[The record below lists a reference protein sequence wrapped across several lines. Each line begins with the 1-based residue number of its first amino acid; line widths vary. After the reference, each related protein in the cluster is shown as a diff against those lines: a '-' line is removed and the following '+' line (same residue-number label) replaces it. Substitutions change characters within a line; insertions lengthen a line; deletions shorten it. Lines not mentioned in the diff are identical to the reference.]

1 MTRSISGHAIAE
13 HIRETMPDVVE
24 ESRDDVAFIAVERI
38 AEVCGMLRGDSGMDM
53 QMLRSMDIADF
64 IDRFEIRYGLL
75 SLRHNHEASLKV
87 RVWGREELV
96 VPSVT
101 PVWEGANLQE
111 REIYDL
117 FGVEFAGHPNMKR
130 ILLWEGFPGHPL
142 RKDFP

>member
-1 MTRSISGHAIAE
+1 MTRSISGHAIAD
-13 HIRETMPDVVE
+13 HIRETLPQAVE
-24 ESRDDVAFIAVERI
+24 DSRYDVAFIAADHI
-38 AEVCGMLRGDSGMDM
+38 AEVCGLLRSDAEMDM
-53 QMLRSMDIADF
+53 QMLRSLDIADF
-64 IDRFEIRYGLL
+64 IDRLEIRYGLL
-75 SLRHNHEASLKV
+75 SLRRNHEASLKV
-87 RVWGREELV
+87 RVWGREDLV

-117 FGVEFAGHPNMKR
+117 FGVEFDGHPNMKR